1 MSSSLVAAI
10 LEGVRHVVRRPFRSA
25 LTALTSAVAIAVTVN
40 VISLNYGLD
49 EDIRKDIG
57 RFGRGTI
64 DVGRSPL
71 IRPGA
76 ERASFGESE
85 LTAIRA
91 TLAGTGAVVVPV
103 RQARTRATGDAEVPN
118 LSLVAAGIEYP
129 RTLSIPLLAG
139 RWFRPGERGLSACV
153 VDAAAAQALFPGVA
167 PAGVLGRS
175 VRTAPLEASL
185 PIVGVLEDPM
195 TYRGLFEAFDEG
207 RGSRTLTGSLLS
219 FRNVYVPEDALG
231 AGDLSM
237 VEVVLGDP
245 ARVRDAAT
253 RLKALWPG
261 DVLTASAETAAPITV
276 FVRAEWMDAMGATTQ
291 TSANIG
297 NVVWILIVLVGCI
310 LVSTLNLVT
319 IHERY
324 DEIAVRRC
332 EGARR
337 RDVVAQVTTES
348 VLTSF
353 AGGLL
358 GLPLGYLAAA
368 LMRAIVDIPFRFDP
382 RFAGVAVLVA
392 IGLGLVASVVPAR
405 RTASLDPAGVL
416 TRRLS

>member
-1 MSSSLVAAI
+1 MSSALLSAI
-10 LEGVRHVVRRPFRSA
+10 GEGVRHVMRRPFRSA

-49 EDIRKDIG
+49 EDIRRDIA
-57 RFGRGTI
+57 RFGRETI

-76 ERASFGESE
+76 PRPAFGEPE
-85 LTAIRA
+85 LGRIRA
-91 TLAGTGAVVVPV
+91 ALVGTGAIVVPMRNSRV
-103 RQARTRATGDAEVPN
+103 RATGEAEVQS
-118 LSLVAAGIEYP
+118 LSLVAAGIDYP
-129 RTLSIPLLAG
+129 KTLSIAMVAG
-139 RWFRPGERGLSACV
+139 RWFVPGETGLSVCV
-153 VDAAAAQALFPGVA
+153 VDAAAAQALFPGVDVA
-167 PAGVLGRS
+167 RVVGRT
-175 VRTAPLEASL
+175 VRTTPTEAVL

-231 AGDLSM
+231 AGDLSV
-237 VEVVLGDP
+237 VEVVLPDP
-245 ARVRDAAT
+245 RRVREAAT
-253 RLKALWPG
+253 RLRELWPG
-261 DVLTASAETAAPITV
+261 DVLTSTAETAAAVTV
-276 FVRAEWMDAMGATTQ
+276 FVRADWIDAMGGSTQ
-291 TSANIG
+291 AGAQIG

-319 IHERY
+319 IRERY

-332 EGARR
+332 EGARK
-337 RDVVAQVTTES
+337 RDVVAQVVTES

-353 AGGLL
+353 AGGLM

-368 LMRAIVDIPFRFDP
+368 LMRRIVEIPFRFDP
-382 RFAGVAVLVA
+382 RYAGVAVGVA
-392 IGLGLVASVVPAR
+392 VVLGLLASVVPAR